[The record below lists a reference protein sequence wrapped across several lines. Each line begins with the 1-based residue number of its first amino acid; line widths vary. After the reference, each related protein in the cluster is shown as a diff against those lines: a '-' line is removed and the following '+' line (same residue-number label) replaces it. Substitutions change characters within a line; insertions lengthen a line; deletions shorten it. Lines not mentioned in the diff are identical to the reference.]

1 MATNEKKV
9 EVEKTDPLVNVKR
22 ENYVSARTAAGTKS
36 LHNNDIVANGLQG
49 LTIDELYVIFG
60 KYMKFPIKVRAESC
74 ADVDEV
80 QAQYAHLN
88 VGMQRMNM
96 GNRIRGRVGA
106 IDEANLK
113 AEIKAKADG
122 KEPKSTLT
130 GEEKLAKVL
139 APFIKAREK
148 REVEAT
154 KAREK
159 AIKEDKEA
167 KEKKVAAEAD
177 TEAA

>member
-1 MATNEKKV
+1 MANEKTEDAPKS
-9 EVEKTDPLVNVKR
+9 EPLVNVKR
-22 ENYVSARTAAGTKS
+22 ENYVTARTAAGTKS

-49 LTIDELYVIFG
+49 LTIDDLYVIFG
-60 KYMKFPIKVRAESC
+60 KIMKFPIKVRAESC
-74 ADVDEV
+74 DNVDAV

-88 VGMQRMNM
+88 VGMQRMNL

-113 AEIKAKADG
+113 AEVKAKADG
-122 KEPKSTLT
+122 KEPKEALS
-130 GEEKLAKVL
+130 GEAKLAKVL

-148 REVEAT
+148 REAEAT

-159 AIKEDKEA
+159 AIAEDKEA
-167 KEKKVAAEAD
+167 AEKKAEKDAA
-177 TEAA
+177 